1 MENRKSVLSTRYAI
15 GSFILAILVPFL
27 PLFIARSWDW
37 WEAWAFGII
46 CSVGF
51 VITRWLAAR
60 RHPDILAERGQ
71 IMNQADAKGWDK
83 ILVPTWLSLF
93 IVIVAVAG
101 VNKLF
106 AWSPG
111 FGILVSILALIIF
124 LAGYIFGSYALIE
137 NRFFSGMNR
146 IQTERGH
153 QVVSSGPY
161 AWVRHPGYTGTII
174 SYMVVP
180 FLLGSWWA
188 CVPTLVF
195 VVAGI
200 LRTYLEDRMLLNE
213 LDGYG
218 EYAQRVRYRLIPG
231 VW

>member
-1 MENRKSVLSTRYAI
+1 MEKRKPVISTRYAI
-15 GSFILAILVPFL
+15 GSFILGILEPFL
-27 PLFIARSWDW
+27 PLFIAWRWDW
-37 WEAWAFGII
+37 WEAWGFGII
-46 CSVGF
+46 CAVGF
-51 VITRWLAAR
+51 VLTRWLAAR
-60 RHPDILAERGQ
+60 RHPDILIERGQ
-71 IMNQADAKGWDK
+71 MMNQADAKAWDK
-83 ILVPTWLSLF
+83 ILLPSWLFLI
-93 IVIVAVAG
+93 IVIEAVAG
-101 VNKLF
+101 LDKLF

-111 FGILVSILALIIF
+111 FGIPVSILALIIF

-153 QVVSSGPY
+153 KVVSSGPY
-161 AWVRHPGYTGTII
+161 AWVRHPGYSGAII
-174 SYMVVP
+174 SYLAVP

-188 CVPTLVF
+188 GVPTLVF

-200 LRTYLEDRMLLNE
+200 LRTYLEDRMLLTE
-213 LDGYG
+213 LDGYS